1 MNDEKMKRIEQTA
14 FDFAAKETKF
24 ANMKVVSVDETSDY
38 DEQNGPCFA
47 VKLALSHSVEE
58 IERLVSESD
67 PDESE
72 ITREFLKG
80 DFVLNLVVAGESVVA
95 SEWENMDIC

>member
-1 MNDEKMKRIEQTA
+1 MNDEQTTRIEQNA
-14 FDFAAKETKF
+14 RDFAARETKF
-24 ANMKVVSVDETSDY
+24 ANMKVVSVEETADY
-38 DEQNGPCFA
+38 DERHRPCFA
-47 VKLALSHSVEE
+47 VRLALSHSAEQ
-58 IERLVSESD
+58 IERLVAESD

-72 ITREFLKG
+72 VTREFLKG